1 MTSWQNYK
9 IKTELQ
15 KTELQ
20 KGSAVGLPFDSFPV
34 SLKYQRP
41 RRDSKKHL
49 RWRAMT

>member
-1 MTSWQNYK
+1 MISWQNYK

-20 KGSAVGLPFDSFPV
+20 KGSAVGLPFESFSL

-41 RRDSKKHL
+41 IQDSKKHL
-49 RWRAMT
+49 RWRALT